1 MSFAKALNTALRD
14 ELRADPAV
22 IFFGEDIG
30 VHGGAF
36 GVSRDLVEEFG
47 PDRVRDTPISE
58 ATIAGTAVGAAMIGM
73 RPVAE
78 IMFIDFVSLAMDQI
92 CNQAAKMRY
101 MTGGK
106 ATVPLVI
113 RTEGGGG
120 RGNAAQHSQSL
131 EAWFAHMPGLKVVMP
146 STPNDAYGLLRSAI
160 RDDDPVIFIEHKVLY
175 SERGPVEEGALIPLG
190 VAEVKREG
198 SDVTVI
204 ATSRMVLRA
213 LAVAEAL
220 AKDGIDVEVVDPR
233 TLSPLDTPALIA
245 SARKT
250 GRVVVAH
257 EAPTFGGFGGEIV
270 AQIVE
275 HAWDDLRCPP
285 RRVGAAWAPVP
296 YALGLEN
303 AVLPQESDLEAAVR
317 AVLAPQPSLGSA

>member
-1 MSFAKALNTALRD
+1 VDMSYAKALNTALL
-14 ELRADPAV
+14 EEMRADPSV
-22 IFFGEDIG
+22 VFFGEDVG

-36 GVSRDLVEEFG
+36 GVSRGLIEEFG

-58 ATIAGTAVGAAMIGM
+58 ATIAGTAVGAALIGL

-78 IMFIDFVSLAMDQI
+78 IMFIDFASLAMDQI
-92 CNQAAKMRY
+92 CNQAAKLRY

-106 ATVPLVI
+106 ARVPLVI
-113 RTEGGGG
+113 RSEGGGG

-175 SERGPVEEGALIPLG
+175 SERGPVEQGRSIPLG
-190 VAEVKREG
+190 TAEVKREG
-198 SDVTVI
+198 RDVTVI
-204 ATSRMVLRA
+204 ATSRMVVRA
-213 LAVAEAL
+213 LAVAESL
-220 AKDGIDVEVVDPR
+220 SQEGIEVEVVDPR
-233 TLSPLDTPALIA
+233 TLSPLDSPTLVA

-250 GRVVVAH
+250 GRVIVAH

-275 HAWDDLRCPP
+275 HAWADLHCAP

-303 AVLPQESDLEAAVR
+303 AVLPQESDVEGAIR
-317 AVLAPQPSLGSA
+317 AVLSTIAS

>member
-14 ELRADPAV
+14 EMRADPSV
-22 IFFGEDIG
+22 ILFGEDIG

-47 PDRVRDTPISE
+47 ADRVRDTPISE
-58 ATIAGTAVGAAMIGM
+58 ATIAGTAVGAAMVGM

-78 IMFIDFVSLAMDQI
+78 IMFIDFASLAMDQI

-106 ATVPLVI
+106 AKMSLVI

-160 RDDDPVIFIEHKVLY
+160 CDDDPVVFIEHKVLY
-175 SERGPVEEGALIPLG
+175 SERGPVEEGRLIPLG
-190 VAEVKREG
+190 EAEVKREG
-198 SDVTVI
+198 RDVTVI
-204 ATSRMVLRA
+204 ATSRMVVRA
-213 LAVAEAL
+213 LTVAESL
-220 AKDGIDVEVVDPR
+220 SKDGIDVEVVDPR
-233 TLSPLDTPALIA
+233 TLSPLDTAALVA

-270 AQIVE
+270 AQVVE
-275 HAWDDLRCPP
+275 HAWDDLHCPP

-296 YALGLEN
+296 YALALEN
-303 AVLPQESDLEAAVR
+303 TVLPQEGHLEEAVR
-317 AVLAPQPSLGSA
+317 AMLAPVSSK